1 MTTFSGP
8 LLIKTNDAEGPGT
21 LKVTYAFQTTIDIG
35 KTGAGA
41 ASTTVLPLFTA
52 PAGTTFDNVVVDIVD
67 AFDNLAANNTNITVG
82 ISGATNRL
90 LAATSLNTV
99 GRRAYAPT
107 TAQISVN
114 AIPLTA
120 DTAIQA
126 IVSINT
132 SAVTVGKAYLT
143 IFMK

>member
-1 MTTFSGP
+1 MTTFSYP
-8 LLIKTNDAEGPGT
+8 LLIKTNDAEGPGPF
-21 LKVTYAFQTTIDIG
+21 KVTYAFQTTIDVG
-35 KTGAGA
+35 KTGTASGA
-41 ASTTVLPLFTA
+41 TTLPLFVA

-67 AFDNLAANNTNITVG
+67 AYDNLTANNTNIQIG

-90 LAATSLNTV
+90 LAATSLNIV

-107 TAQISVN
+107 TAQISAN
-114 AIPLTA
+114 AIPLA
-120 DTAIQA
+120 NDTVVQA

-132 SAVTVGKAYLT
+132 SAVTVGKAFLT